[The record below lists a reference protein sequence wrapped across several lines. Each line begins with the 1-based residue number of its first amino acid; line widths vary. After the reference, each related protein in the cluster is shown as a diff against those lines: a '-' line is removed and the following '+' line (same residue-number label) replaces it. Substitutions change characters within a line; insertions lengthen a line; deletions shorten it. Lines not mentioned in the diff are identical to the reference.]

1 MPLCPDRVVDAAF
14 DRPPLPSLLVL
25 QTSPAHLGEQA
36 RAAVAREAAEEV
48 AAAMLVALMYLQSSL
63 R

>member
-1 MPLCPDRVVDAAF
+1 MT
-14 DRPPLPSLLVL
+14 
-25 QTSPAHLGEQA
+25 TSPAHLGEQA